1 MTTIT
6 VMRGEDGKLT
16 GFSEKD
22 KRAYGRFKKAVE
34 ALEIGECYTL
44 STWFPRNPKFHRLHF
59 ALIKGLFEIQEQ
71 FDDPDHLRK
80 WLYVGA
86 GYAEF
91 LPGPKGK
98 MVAIPKSIA
107 FEKIDDAAF
116 SELHD
121 KVIDF
126 MRTEYCQRFM
136 WPHLEESK
144 RASMVELVIDEFCG
158 GESLMV
164 TKERAAA

>member
-6 VMRGEDGKLT
+6 IMRDENGKLT

-22 KRAYGRFKKAVE
+22 KRAYGKFKKA
-34 ALEIGECYTL
+34 LEEMAIGEMYTL
-44 STWFPRNPKFHRLHF
+44 SVWFPRNPKLHRLHF
-59 ALIKGLFEIQEQ
+59 ALVNALFEQQEQ
-71 FDDPDHLRK
+71 FDDPEPLRK

-86 GYAEF
+86 GHADF

-98 MVAIPKSIA
+98 MVAIPKSVA
-107 FEKIDDAAF
+107 YDKIDDADF
-116 SELHD
+116 SELHA

-126 MRTEYCQRFM
+126 MRSHHCQSFL

-144 RASMVELVIDEFCG
+144 RAAIVEMIVEEFEG
-158 GESLMV
+158 Q
-164 TKERAAA
+164 AA

>member
-6 VMRGEDGKLT
+6 VMRGEDGTLT

-22 KRAYGRFKKAVE
+22 KRAYRKFKAAIE
-34 ALEIGECYTL
+34 ALEVGECYTL
-44 STWFPRNPKFHRLHF
+44 SAWFPRNPKFHRLHF
-59 ALIKGLFEIQEQ
+59 AMIKALFEEQEQ
-71 FDDPDHLRK
+71 FDDPEPLRK

-86 GYAEF
+86 GFAEF

-107 FEKIDDAAF
+107 FDRLDDAEFADI
-116 SELHD
+116 HA

-126 MRTEYCQRFM
+126 MRTHYCQSFL

-144 RASMVELVIDEFCG
+144 RGSMIELVIEEF
-158 GESLMV
+158 
-164 TKERAAA
+164 ERTTA